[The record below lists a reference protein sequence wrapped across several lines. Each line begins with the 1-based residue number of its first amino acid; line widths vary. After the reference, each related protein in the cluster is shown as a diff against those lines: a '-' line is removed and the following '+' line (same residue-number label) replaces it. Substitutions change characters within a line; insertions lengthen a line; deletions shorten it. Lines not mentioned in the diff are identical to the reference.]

1 MSIYAGLPPEVNS
14 ARMYSGPGSESM
26 LAAAA
31 AWNALSAELRSV
43 ATDYESAIATL
54 TGEGWFGPSA
64 AKMSAAASRNM
75 VSTLGNWRPSMPAMV
90 S

>member
-31 AWNALSAELRSV
+31 AWNALSDELRS
-43 ATDYESAIATL
+43 
-54 TGEGWFGPSA
+54 
-64 AKMSAAASRNM
+64 
-75 VSTLGNWRPSMPAMV
+75 
-90 S
+90 